1 MIYSILSISCIIVLA
16 AITIGYVFAIFT
28 KERSK
33 RIDFIRKFKKGNCAI
48 VYMVAIPLYWIGH
61 IYAGERVFSAFF
73 TAINKTMILVVLR
86 YDMSSILSLMAD
98 NNIYT
103 FAVYFCFVLVTI
115 NAMLFALSFLHQK
128 IWEWFQRKRWNW
140 SRKEKLLIVGN
151 NEENLKIYSSEQNRA
166 VMLLDDISDKEKTKL
181 YAKKVCFASKSS
193 DVDDISKKHKKN
205 SETTNNCIEEYCCK
219 LLSKCLSN
227 PKKSCI
233 IIINTKDD
241 DQNIALC
248 HKIISC
254 TNEFFKDKDASVIA
268 DNLTRIRIYVFGM
281 PIHENIY
288 NSIVESSNGCIRYM
302 NKYRQ
307 IAMDFV
313 DRYPLT
319 QFMTGKQIDY
329 KTSLLRSGVN
339 VNVAMIGFGKTN
351 QQIFLTSVANNQF
364 LVENEGKTVLKKVQ
378 YHIFDKQYSENN
390 KNLNHNYYRFKN
402 EFKDKVDAQVNG
414 QDNQYLPFPALPADD
429 HYDKLDVN
437 DSDFYK
443 KIRNAL
449 DGEGSFN
456 YIIIS
461 FGTDLENIDMAQKM
475 LEKKQEWGLENTYVF
490 VKVRGGDDGY
500 SIFKR
505 NDCFI
510 IGDEERA
517 VYNIR
522 CINDDVITAM
532 AKMRN
537 RIYSLEFAI
546 ASKPNKMF
554 IVPVEKIYAQADCDW
569 YNKKTQFE
577 RESNLYACLSLRSK
591 LHLMGMDYIQND
603 FITKEN
609 DIVKREA
616 YLDCYAGDDRP
627 VYYDS
632 ELADGKEIVKYD
644 LNFKNSRR
652 TTMAIH
658 EHFRWNSFMLSKGFV
673 PSSKKE
679 IFDDERKN
687 GKNYSLRKH
696 GNLTTF
702 EGLLEFRKLIVQR
715 GEQDE
720 LAVDVIKY
728 DYQLLDDAYWLLS
741 NNNYQIVSRPK

>member
-1 MIYSILSISCIIVLA
+1 MVYHFISIICIIISLIISIGCTLA
-16 AITIGYVFAIFT
+16 FFR

-33 RIDFIRKFKKGNCAI
+33 KIDFIRKFKKGNCAV

-61 IYAGERVFSAFF
+61 IYAGQSVFPAFF
-73 TAINKTMILVVLR
+73 SAINKTMGLVVLS
-86 YDMSSILSLMAD
+86 YDMSSISSLMAD

-103 FAVYFCFVLVTI
+103 IAVYFCFFLVAI
-115 NAMLFALSFLHQK
+115 NAMLFAISFLHQK
-128 IWEWFQRKRWNW
+128 IWEWFQRRQWNW

-151 NEENLKIYSSEQNRA
+151 NEENLKISSSEQNRA
-166 VMLLDDISDKEKTKL
+166 VMLLDEISDKEKTKL
-181 YAKKVCFASKSS
+181 YAKKVRFVSKNR

-205 SETTNNCIEEYCCK
+205 LEVTNNGIEEYCCR
-219 LLSKCLSN
+219 LLSKCLSD

-233 IIINTKDD
+233 IVINTKDD

-248 HKIISC
+248 QKIISC
-254 TNEFFKDKDASVIA
+254 TNEFFKGKDAFVIA
-268 DNLTRIRIYVFGM
+268 KNLNRIRVYVFGM

-288 NSIVESSNGCIRYM
+288 NSIVEASNGCIHYI

-378 YHIFDKQYSENN
+378 YHIFDKQYLENN

-402 EFKDKVDAQVNG
+402 EFMDKIEAQENG

-449 DGEGSFN
+449 DGEGNFN
-456 YIIIS
+456 YIIIG
-461 FGTDLENIDMAQKM
+461 FGTDLENIDMAQKL

-490 VKVRGGDDGY
+490 VKVRGGGDGY

-505 NDCFI
+505 NDCYI

-517 VYNIR
+517 VYNIKR
-522 CINDDVITAM
+522 INDDIITAM

-537 RIYSLEFAI
+537 RIYSLESAI

-554 IVPVEKIYAQADCDW
+554 IVPVEKTYAQADCDW

-591 LHLMGMDYIQND
+591 LHLMGMDYIHND

-627 VYYDS
+627 VYYDN

-652 TTMAIH
+652 KTMAIH

-679 IFDDERKN
+679 IFDDKRKN

-715 GEQDE
+715 GKQDE
-720 LAVDVIKY
+720 LAADVIKY

-741 NNNYQIVSRPK
+741 NNNYQIIRRKE

>member
-1 MIYSILSISCIIVLA
+1 
-16 AITIGYVFAIFT
+16 
-28 KERSK
+28 
-33 RIDFIRKFKKGNCAI
+33 
-48 VYMVAIPLYWIGH
+48 
-61 IYAGERVFSAFF
+61 
-73 TAINKTMILVVLR
+73 
-86 YDMSSILSLMAD
+86 
-98 NNIYT
+98 
-103 FAVYFCFVLVTI
+103 
-115 NAMLFALSFLHQK
+115 
-128 IWEWFQRKRWNW
+128 
-140 SRKEKLLIVGN
+140 
-151 NEENLKIYSSEQNRA
+151 
-166 VMLLDDISDKEKTKL
+166 
-181 YAKKVCFASKSS
+181 
-193 DVDDISKKHKKN
+193 
-205 SETTNNCIEEYCCK
+205 
-219 LLSKCLSN
+219 
-227 PKKSCI
+227 
-233 IIINTKDD
+233 
-241 DQNIALC
+241 
-248 HKIISC
+248 
-254 TNEFFKDKDASVIA
+254 
-268 DNLTRIRIYVFGM
+268 
-281 PIHENIY
+281 
-288 NSIVESSNGCIRYM
+288 
-302 NKYRQ
+302 
-307 IAMDFV
+307 
-313 DRYPLT
+313 
-319 QFMTGKQIDY
+319 
-329 KTSLLRSGVN
+329 
-339 VNVAMIGFGKTN
+339 MIGFGKTN

-378 YHIFDKQYSENN
+378 YHIFDKQYLENN

-402 EFKDKVDAQVNG
+402 EFMDKIEAQENG

-449 DGEGSFN
+449 DGEGNFN
-456 YIIIS
+456 YIIIG

-490 VKVRGGDDGY
+490 VKVRGGGDGY

-517 VYNIR
+517 VYNIKR
-522 CINDDVITAM
+522 INDDTITAM

-554 IVPVEKIYAQADCDW
+554 IVPVEKTYAQADCDW

-591 LHLMGMDYIQND
+591 LHLMGMDYIHND

-627 VYYDS
+627 VYYDN

-652 TTMAIH
+652 KTMAIH

-679 IFDDERKN
+679 IFDDKREN

-720 LAVDVIKY
+720 LAADVIKY

-741 NNNYQIVSRPK
+741 NNNYQIIRRKE